1 MDRVCWEQWRDAES
15 PAKKRALCSKLL
27 ADNDRLA
34 QYYVA
39 SFSKWSAYYTANMQ
53 DDLLQ
58 AARIGIIR
66 ALPAWDPDKGGFSAV
81 GYWWARHEMQLVAR
95 HASRISVPKSAFL
108 SAAKQAEIAKFE
120 ARTGRHPTPEEVGL
134 TERVVDRARAAT
146 VEIVDVNEADEV
158 AADADGPDAPEA
170 ALDRKRDLES
180 LQAFLKKLRPKDRA
194 EFWSGDRPDLTDA
207 AKVFVEGQRGKK
219 GRAAV

>member
-1 MDRVCWEQWRDAES
+1 MPPPVYMDRVCWEKWRDAKTL
-15 PAKKRALCSKLL
+15 ALKRALCSKLL

-95 HASRISVPKSAFL
+95 HASRISVP
-108 SAAKQAEIAKFE
+108 
-120 ARTGRHPTPEEVGL
+120 
-134 TERVVDRARAAT
+134 
-146 VEIVDVNEADEV
+146 
-158 AADADGPDAPEA
+158 
-170 ALDRKRDLES
+170 
-180 LQAFLKKLRPKDRA
+180 
-194 EFWSGDRPDLTDA
+194 
-207 AKVFVEGQRGKK
+207 
-219 GRAAV
+219 

>member
-1 MDRVCWEQWRDAES
+1 MDRATWEQWKASKTPRE
-15 PAKKRALCSKLL
+15 KRRLCSKLL

-34 QYYVA
+34 QYYVV

-108 SAAKQAEIAKFE
+108 PKKKQDEIAKFE
-120 ARTGRHPTPEEVGL
+120 ARHGRHPTPEEVGL
-134 TERVVDRARAAT
+134 TDRVVDRARAAM
-146 VEIVDVNEADEV
+146 VEIVDVRDADEV
-158 AADADGPDAPEA
+158 AAEQDGHDAPEA
-170 ALDRKRDLES
+170 AIDRKRDMAALGV
-180 LQAFLKKLRPKDRA
+180 FVMKLSKKDRS
-194 EFWSGDRPDLTDA
+194 EFWSGDRPDLTER
-207 AKVFVEGQRGKK
+207 AKAHVEKSRGNH
-219 GRAAV
+219 GTF